1 MYRLDRSELN
11 NLYIYCDPNDEE
23 RLTLLNNIMSEWDIA
38 EEKAEKMLLHLEIS
52 DEIAKKILS

>member
-11 NLYIYCDPNDEE
+11 NLYIDCDPNDEE

-38 EEKAEKMLLHLEIS
+38 EAKAEKMLLHLEIS